1 LPQFKTS
8 KEAFLE
14 CERDGFL
21 VKQEEIDRAKIKH
34 MLAIALADFEAAK
47 SLIPG
52 ITKQSLQWSTIYKL
66 CYDALHQLAEAF
78 VRLGRRIKSN
88 NHQCLFAY
96 LCEKH
101 PELEFDWGF
110 LEKIRTKRNGIQY
123 YGEPTAYEDWKS
135 IELQLNI
142 YINTLKKAIEEK
154 LR

>member
-1 LPQFKTS
+1 MPQFKTS
-8 KEAFLE
+8 KDTFMG

-47 SLIPG
+47 SLIQG

-78 VRLGRRIKSN
+78 MHFDCIKSN

-101 PELEFDWGF
+101 PELEFDWRF

-123 YGEPTAYEDWKS
+123 YGEPAAYADWKS

-142 YINTLKKAIEEK
+142 YNNTLKKAIEEK
-154 LR
+154 LK